1 MIAAFAVTAACEGRR
16 GIRALASATVRWP
29 ARWRWRLAALSPLA
43 FLAVALLVAA
53 AFGALPSAGDY
64 ARMSGVPAGIGLVW
78 RGFAQRLQERVGP
91 PRATAAV
98 AVGWAGWHAPLFAV
112 MASYRDFGI
121 PLALGFLVGLGAGAV
136 VLTSIF
142 NGSRGAS
149 SPSRSGTRSTTSRSR
164 PRPARA

>member
-1 MIAAFAVTAACEGRR
+1 
-16 GIRALASATVRWP
+16 VRWP

-64 ARMSGVPAGIGLVW
+64 ARMSGVPAGIGLVLVALAINGLGEETGW

-142 NGSRGAS
+142 NASRGAS